1 MPQQSATA
9 VPGRILTPAFVLI
22 TSLSLMIGIIQ
33 LGFSVALPVYVIS
46 IGRTAADAGLTVG
59 LFALAAMI
67 GRPFWGLILD
77 RMRKS
82 MIYLLGALTF
92 GAGCAMLVFP
102 SQLDSLKYLLVARFI
117 QGIGFSSL
125 TTSAGAMIADILPR
139 DRLAEGIG
147 YYSLSGTVSNAI
159 GPILALTV
167 ASQAGYLAMFRVQLG
182 LTVLTI
188 LLILPLKKI
197 NPAELASIH
206 HPEPSAAPPAAA
218 KPDRMQR
225 SFWLAIVEPSAL
237 PFAGLMLGLAVV
249 VGGVQTFLPV
259 LTTSRQLG
267 STGLYFAIQAGA
279 VLAIRL
285 FYNRLVQAY
294 HLHHLIQFSIIL
306 IAAGMGVILV
316 PHALAYYTSA
326 IFYGLGFGFI
336 YPVLNALILE
346 NCPPAKRGQ
355 ANATFFLSMDLGIG
369 AGSILLGYLAR
380 QLNTEAVFIVSVG
393 LSLLTLGLSAPILK
407 NHNRRVQH

>member
-1 MPQQSATA
+1 MPQQAEG
-9 VPGRILTPAFVLI
+9 PLRGRILTPAFVLI
-22 TSLSLMIGIIQ
+22 TSLSFMIGIIQ
-33 LGFSVALPVYVIS
+33 LGFSVSLPVYVIS

-67 GRPFWGLILD
+67 GRPFWGMMLD
-77 RMRKS
+77 RIRKS
-82 MIYLLGALTF
+82 TIYFLGALTF

-102 SQLDSLKYLLVARFI
+102 SQLDNLAYLLAARFI

-125 TTSAGAMIADILPR
+125 STSAGAMIADILPR

-147 YYSLSGTVSNAI
+147 YFSLSGTVSNAI

-167 ASQAGYLAMFRVQLG
+167 ASQAGYLTMFRVQLV
-182 LTVLTI
+182 LTVFTI

-206 HPEPSAAPPAAA
+206 HPEPSAATAESA
-218 KPDRMQR
+218 KPDRMR
-225 SFWLAIVEPSAL
+225 SPFWLKIVEPSAL
-237 PFAGLMLGLAVV
+237 PFAALMLGLAVV
-249 VGGVQTFLPV
+249 VGGVQAFLPV

-279 VLAIRL
+279 VLTLRL
-285 FYNRLVQAY
+285 FFSRLVLAFD
-294 HLHHLIQFSIIL
+294 LHRLIQISIVL
-306 IAAGMGVILV
+306 IAAGMGIILV
-316 PHALAYYTSA
+316 PHALAYYVSA
-326 IFYGLGFGFI
+326 ILYGFGFGFV

-346 NCPPAKRGQ
+346 DCPPAKRGQ

-380 QLNTEAVFIVSVG
+380 LLNTEAVFIVSVG

>member
-1 MPQQSATA
+1 MPQPADLPQT
-9 VPGRILTPAFVLI
+9 GRILTPTFVLI
-22 TSLSLMIGIIQ
+22 TSLSFMIGIIQ
-33 LGFSVALPVYVIS
+33 LGFSVSLPVYVIS

-67 GRPFWGLILD
+67 GRPFWGMMLD
-77 RMRKS
+77 RIRKS
-82 MIYLLGALTF
+82 TIYFLGALTF
-92 GAGCAMLVFP
+92 GAGCVMLVFP
-102 SQLDSLKYLLVARFI
+102 SQLENLAYLLAARFI

-147 YYSLSGTVSNAI
+147 YFSLSGTVSNAI
-159 GPILALTV
+159 GPILALTL
-167 ASQAGYLAMFRVQLG
+167 ASQAGYLTMFRVQLG

-206 HPEPSAAPPAAA
+206 HAAASATTAASA
-218 KPDRMQR
+218 KPDRKR
-225 SFWLAIVEPSAL
+225 SSFWLKIVESSAL

-249 VGGVQTFLPV
+249 AGGVQAFLPV

-279 VLAIRL
+279 VIALRL
-285 FYNRLVQAY
+285 FFNRLVQAFD
-294 HLHHLIQFSIIL
+294 LHRLIQFSIVL
-306 IAAGMGVILV
+306 IAAGMGIILV
-316 PHALAYYTSA
+316 PQALAYYTSA

-336 YPVLNALILE
+336 YPVLNAQILE
-346 NCPPAKRGQ
+346 TCPTNKRGQ
-355 ANATFFLSMDLGIG
+355 ANATFFLSLDLGIG
-369 AGSILLGYLAR
+369 AGSILLGFLAR
-380 QLNTEAVFIVSVG
+380 LLNTEAVFIVSVA
-393 LSLLTLGLSAPILK
+393 LSLLTLGLSFPILK
-407 NHNRRVQH
+407 SHNRRVKH